1 MRPTFNLN
9 PQSTSPVTTNSHN
22 LTSPSNQTTP
32 PYTLFPNFP
41 STNTFIIL
49 DSPKENSLTHYL
61 EDKANAKAK
70 FDETV
75 EAHIKPGIDSKR
87 TELVFEV

>member
-1 MRPTFNLN
+1 MEFCWICFKASRVGETLESLHRDLN
-9 PQSTSPVTTNSHN
+9 RDVILWRKQ
-22 LTSPSNQTTP
+22 QK
-32 PYTLFPNFP
+32 
-41 STNTFIIL
+41 IIC
-49 DSPKENSLTHYL
+49 KA
-61 EDKANAKAK
+61 KANAKAK